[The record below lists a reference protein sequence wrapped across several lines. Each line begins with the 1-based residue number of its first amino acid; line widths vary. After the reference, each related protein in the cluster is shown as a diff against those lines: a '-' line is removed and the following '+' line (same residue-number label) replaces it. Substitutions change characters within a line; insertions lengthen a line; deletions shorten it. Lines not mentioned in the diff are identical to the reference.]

1 ERERELPA
9 HLVRPADGVAERSR
23 DDARR
28 LLERVADARGR
39 ERPARAHAQLQ
50 ALNRAEVTRRELPG
64 LRRPAPKRQKK
75 WPALRRTPTSGEV
88 AGALAPSASERLG
101 VRRSGQE
108 TAGPC
113 SAWRRPVA
121 RRAGR
126 AIPVSATSPR
136 GAVRTTS
143 R

>member
-1 ERERELPA
+1 GAAVQRVAAAKRACEHRAPARVHAGGGARHDGEVSSVPAVERERELPA

-88 AGALAPSASERLG
+88 AGALAPSAS
-101 VRRSGQE
+101 
-108 TAGPC
+108 
-113 SAWRRPVA
+113 
-121 RRAGR
+121 
-126 AIPVSATSPR
+126 
-136 GAVRTTS
+136 
-143 R
+143 